1 MGIGSRQ
8 ENRAIRN
15 LRYRQAWELCGYQE
29 GWSRK
34 AIHYLQISNSRL
46 FFSISFEVV
55 LVYRSICL
63 IFSSNHIMLF
73 MIKIDSNKN
82 TVTKVIMLQMLSN
95 PDNQRISCVTFLVTF
110 CNFFEHPR
118 KTFLGKSYNVTKR
131 LCCKQLNISL
141 FANS

>member
-1 MGIGSRQ
+1 MIILS
-8 ENRAIRN
+8 
-15 LRYRQAWELCGYQE
+15 L
-29 GWSRK
+29 K
-34 AIHYLQISNSRL
+34 YLQNTHL
-46 FFSISFEVV
+46 
-55 LVYRSICL
+55 L
-63 IFSSNHIMLF
+63 MLF

-82 TVTKVIMLQMLSN
+82 TVTKVTMLQMLSN

-131 LCCKQLNISL
+131 LRCKQLNISL